1 MIIAYAI
8 ILTLFI
14 ANSLIFIKDFKD
26 SRIQHQKIVTDNLEA
41 IKKNSGN
48 LWNLTFTDQKLAYP
62 PSVLGFM
69 SEAWEK
75 NLPNGIKLNFF
86 TTSNPEY
93 YKKEDSF
100 FSESEALDWNN
111 ILILFVSFICI
122 FFSYDAFSGEK
133 VEGTLKLMMSNSV
146 SRTHIILGK
155 YLGICFVTLL
165 PLLAGAIMSSI
176 ILLLSPVIQL
186 SWNHFFDIIYYLFA
200 ASLFISLNVCIG
212 MLLSTLT
219 SRPIVSLSF
228 VILVWIVFSIVIPGI
243 GWVIA
248 KKTVPIESL
257 NSINDKL
264 SIETKALGGS
274 FWNGHWK
281 TPTPEVLANKNYFD
295 KVDEIVNKTW
305 NDYRNS
311 LFNQVN
317 SGIAFSKISPFQVF
331 RFLGDKVA
339 DNGFPR
345 YNNFYNQLKNYHQT
359 YRDFIILKDKGD
371 QQSHHLIWAN
381 EYCTSGFMSKKSVSY
396 EEVPKFEYKIPF
408 FVQTINATKWE
419 LLILLLWNM
428 ILFTGVSF
436 AFIRYDVR

>member
-1 MIIAYAI
+1 MIKVIFIKEVRSHISSNKMIIAYAI

-317 SGIAFSKISPFQVF
+317 SGIAFSKISP
-331 RFLGDKVA
+331 L
-339 DNGFPR
+339 
-345 YNNFYNQLKNYHQT
+345 
-359 YRDFIILKDKGD
+359 
-371 QQSHHLIWAN
+371 
-381 EYCTSGFMSKKSVSY
+381 
-396 EEVPKFEYKIPF
+396 FE
-408 FVQTINATKWE
+408 
-419 LLILLLWNM
+419 
-428 ILFTGVSF
+428 S
-436 AFIRYDVR
+436 